1 MERFDDTLEIA
12 GIGVGA
18 LLVLIGVGTLAG
30 QPWTQTTDI
39 LVAVV
44 RSLGALLTI
53 GVGAG
58 LIWLTRTETETAIPG
73 TDDSDEADDAEA
85 A

>member
-1 MERFDDTLEIA
+1 MERFEDTLEIA

-30 QPWTQTTDI
+30 QPWTQTTDT

-58 LIWLTRTETETAIPG
+58 LIWLTRTETEPTVAG
-73 TDDSDEADDAEA
+73 TEDTDEADEAEA